1 MWQELSGPEPGL
13 PLQGSQGRRWVESEV
28 QGRRPGGRGCCSKLG
43 VCSGVVWR
51 VSLVTRARFFA
62 GSGNASYLFCFVFF
76 SLRMVARGAG
86 LGGRAAA
93 YEGAACHEIG
103 FNWRQ
108 GNKRVKLGSPL
119 TLAVNAG
126 WSHCHYLLAR
136 CSTLT
141 LTAALTIYSVAAPFA
156 VNNNKN
162 NNNTPAVRAASLVPL
177 FYALFRLGQQLL
189 FAPLSCVS
197 FTVCFVSA

>member
-1 MWQELSGPEPGL
+1 MESLISDA
-13 PLQGSQGRRWVESEV
+13 SAVFRWFG
-28 QGRRPGGRGCCSKLG
+28 QRKLF
-43 VCSGVVWR
+43 V
-51 VSLVTRARFFA
+51 
-62 GSGNASYLFCFVFF
+62 LFCFLFF
-76 SLRMVARGAG
+76 AY
-86 LGGRAAA
+86 GGKGCRTGRKGAA

-156 VNNNKN
+156 VNNNNKN
-162 NNNTPAVRAASLVPL
+162 NNNSPAVRAASLVPL

>member
-1 MWQELSGPEPGL
+1 M
-13 PLQGSQGRRWVESEV
+13 
-28 QGRRPGGRGCCSKLG
+28 GG
-43 VCSGVVWR
+43 
-51 VSLVTRARFFA
+51 
-62 GSGNASYLFCFVFF
+62 
-76 SLRMVARGAG
+76 
-86 LGGRAAA
+86 AA

-141 LTAALTIYSVAAPFA
+141 LTAALTIYSVAAPYAVKTLQQQQQQHLEQQQFA
-156 VNNNKN
+156 SSACCIISTVILCALPLGA
-162 NNNTPAVRAASLVPL
+162 TTSFCATFMRL
-177 FYALFRLGQQLL
+177 FYCLLRFRIVVVVVV
-189 FAPLSCVS
+189 AWHNVDN
-197 FTVCFVSA
+197 